1 MPKLMYH
8 NHQINITI
16 TLTFNALTLKFQAST
31 INEVQKE
38 LAPNH
43 D

>member
-1 MPKLMYH
+1 MHH

-16 TLTFNALTLKFQAST
+16 TLTFNALTFKFEAST

-38 LAPNH
+38 LDPNH

>member
-1 MPKLMYH
+1 MPKLMHH
-8 NHQINITI
+8 NHHINITI
-16 TLTFNALTLKFQAST
+16 TLTFNALTLKFEAST

-38 LAPNH
+38 LDLNH